1 MSKSIVARGAQSEHH
16 HPDVHGATGTP
27 SPRLP
32 PHMQTDSRRGPGK
45 LFKGEAQGLR
55 EAPSTVSVGA
65 TDYLSELLD
74 VVSPNEWRKCVRRI
88 MELAQSGNVPAFR
101 AIADYCVGKP
111 APYVRGQGA
120 LQPVELAVWRQ
131 KVAARVAAVAE
142 LEE

>member
-1 MSKSIVARGAQSEHH
+1 VSKSIVARGAQSEHH
-16 HPDVHGATGTP
+16 HPDMHGATGTP

-32 PHMQTDSRRGPGK
+32 PHMRTDSGRGRGK
-45 LFKGEAQGLR
+45 LFKEEAQGSR
-55 EAPSTVSVGA
+55 EAPPGVSAGA
-65 TDYLSELLD
+65 TDYLGELLD
-74 VVSPNEWRKCVRRI
+74 VVSLNEWGKCVRRI
-88 MELAQSGNVPAFR
+88 MGLAQSGNVPAFR

-120 LQPVELAVWRQ
+120 EQPVELAAWRQ